1 MSRIIFPYTISYESL
16 LMNDVYKC
24 PQKEMLDTNLVL
36 TFKDQKDSSQT
47 RRITRKLL
55 VKKINFILF
64 IRNHIHFIFY
74 IA

>member
-16 LMNDVYKC
+16 LTNDVYKC

-74 IA
+74 IV